1 MESDRSSPPAA
12 AARIRPRPAR
22 QPTRTRLTAFILA
35 AFMLIV
41 WFVGPAQLPV
51 FFQRLVGLVN
61 ALLAMLLVVFAIRE
75 YGKKYNR
82 LRWPLVGRVST
93 SKVAGTLVFAAVVAW
108 WLSPWAPIAPGEV
121 EPDLWNF
128 LERGLDDPVLVLVD
142 RDSAMI
148 APPSPSAAARRAA
161 DDVNE
166 SSPAFSRALAA
177 VANRQ
182 FDSAAALLDGLDR
195 QKPRERVPKE
205 LIGAARAQVDLYTG
219 QFAAARGRYA
229 ELLRSEPRR
238 EDYLTHGALAAIL
251 AGDDATAGD
260 WARQLLD
267 QAAGR
272 SRDSLRYRQAVNLLA
287 AIRIVEGKYA
297 EAERLMAEPKATR
310 DRAAPVADHRPQFD
324 RQLAIDE
331 NNGAV
336 LRVLT
341 GPPNAAGLSA
351 GFVSA
356 RTLWLEWNEFN
367 GRPRD
372 LPDVGVAVAQHNLG
386 MVALVDNRFEQA
398 EELFTDALAAERR
411 AAARSTGPIIGATL
425 CALADIARIEADR
438 PRAESYLSEAD
449 DMLPSASPARTAWL
463 ATRAALDADLGR
475 FDQAIAGYKAA
486 IQSIER
492 IGPHRPFA
500 AVLKIRLADVEQD
513 AGRLDEAEASV
524 RDGLAG
530 LDFAGLDRT
539 TTRANGLRVLGTIEV
554 SGGHLQTARQQFD
567 AAARILEPAAQ
578 LDERQT
584 EPPLETLGLA
594 ALKAA
599 RASAAESPE
608 AYPAAIAD
616 CEAAI
621 AIVQKVLGSRAP
633 HHPLTAHYQHVL
645 AKIDIRRGKLLAAEQ
660 LLRQALAI
668 DEAALPKNH
677 PATIAVL
684 DDLAQ
689 TLEQSGRPDEGRAMA
704 DRAKALR
711 AGRTSSH

>member
-1 MESDRSSPPAA
+1 MESDRSSPPTGAS
-12 AARIRPRPAR
+12 RIRPRPAR

-108 WLSPWAPIAPGEV
+108 WLSPWAPITPGEV
-121 EPDLWNF
+121 EPDLWNL
-128 LERGLDDPVLVLVD
+128 LERGLDDPVLELVD

-148 APPSPSAAARRAA
+148 APPAPSAAARRAA

-177 VANRQ
+177 VAAGQ
-182 FDSAAALLDGLDR
+182 FDSAAALLDGLER

-205 LIGAARAQVDLYTG
+205 LIGAARAQLDLYSG

-229 ELLRSEPRR
+229 ELLKGEPRR

-297 EAERLMAEPKATR
+297 EAERLMAEAKSSR
-310 DRAAPVADHRPQFD
+310 DRAAPVADHRPRFD
-324 RQLAIDE
+324 RQLAVDE

-341 GPPNAAGLSA
+341 GSPNAAGLSA

-356 RTLWLEWNEFN
+356 KTLWLEWNDFN

-372 LPDVGVAVAQHNLG
+372 LPDAGIAVAQHNLG

-411 AAARSTGPIIGATL
+411 AAARSTGPVIGTTL
-425 CALADIARIEADR
+425 CALTDIA
-438 PRAESYLSEAD
+438 
-449 DMLPSASPARTAWL
+449 
-463 ATRAALDADLGR
+463 
-475 FDQAIAGYKAA
+475 
-486 IQSIER
+486 
-492 IGPHRPFA
+492 
-500 AVLKIRLADVEQD
+500 
-513 AGRLDEAEASV
+513 
-524 RDGLAG
+524 
-530 LDFAGLDRT
+530 
-539 TTRANGLRVLGTIEV
+539 
-554 SGGHLQTARQQFD
+554 
-567 AAARILEPAAQ
+567 
-578 LDERQT
+578 
-584 EPPLETLGLA
+584 
-594 ALKAA
+594 
-599 RASAAESPE
+599 
-608 AYPAAIAD
+608 
-616 CEAAI
+616 
-621 AIVQKVLGSRAP
+621 
-633 HHPLTAHYQHVL
+633 
-645 AKIDIRRGKLLAAEQ
+645 
-660 LLRQALAI
+660 
-668 DEAALPKNH
+668 
-677 PATIAVL
+677 
-684 DDLAQ
+684 
-689 TLEQSGRPDEGRAMA
+689 
-704 DRAKALR
+704 
-711 AGRTSSH
+711 